1 MEHQRLECGCRNII
15 DRRPGIIEVVIG
27 DLASNV
33 HFFQHI
39 HLIDLN
45 ADRHRADLLIIAY
58 NDQLFAHIQNSQR
71 RNIRL
76 AGLINDDNIKLIG
89 TGIQTFQSFPNRHY
103 PARNSTLAF
112 DHQFTGLSTIHRS
125 IFTCSFADFLDS
137 LLPADQCLL
146 HADVMLGCPQKI
158 VPGRF
163 LGIFCSNPAIL
174 FTEGKT
180 TLLKLRE
187 RLSSNFLND
196 SIVLFPLP
204 SIVDVTWN
212 GSFPMDTVSST
223 DSVSPLRCHR
233 SQPIQIV
240 FTLGFQTCL
249 GIGFLQDC
257 KGSPICMR
265 IIVFCSQKQCF
276 ADSGI
281 YTFSHLKNIAVFL
294 QLFLCISNRL
304 NHFKNITDFWDG
316 ISEGFQNFFGGYDF
330 RIQHIALENHITGQP
345 HSTHAHGQHFI
356 FSLEPIQIPLNIR
369 DIVCCNSFW
378 LRCIQIVERRN
389 TMLGNQVIPIRGTLI
404 PHGFHFHNMEDQL
417 TVFSS
422 LRLLPVHS
430 CTIQRRLQLLIEKQ
444 CQFANLPTLFVFFQ
458 QLFHCFCKIRVLAE
472 NLNVFTK
479 LLNGQSF
486 CTHRCILNLLNQSN
500 PQLFICIPLLSI
512 YSAMLHPR
520 FYFRECRNIVSQ
532 LVNGCRFRIIQCQL
546 TERSSD

>member
-1 MEHQRLECGCRNII
+1 
-15 DRRPGIIEVVIG
+15 
-27 DLASNV
+27 
-33 HFFQHI
+33 
-39 HLIDLN
+39 
-45 ADRHRADLLIIAY
+45 
-58 NDQLFAHIQNSQR
+58 
-71 RNIRL
+71 
-76 AGLINDDNIKLIG
+76 
-89 TGIQTFQSFPNRHY
+89 
-103 PARNSTLAF
+103 
-112 DHQFTGLSTIHRS
+112 
-125 IFTCSFADFLDS
+125 
-137 LLPADQCLL
+137 
-146 HADVMLGCPQKI
+146 MLGCPQKI

-389 TMLGNQVIPIRGTLI
+389 TMLGNQIIPVRGTLI
-404 PHGFHFHNMEDQL
+404 PHGLHFHNMEDQL
-417 TVFSS
+417 TVFRS
-422 LRLLPVHS
+422 LWLLPVHS
-430 CTIQRRLQLLIEKQ
+430 CTVQRRLQLLIEKQ
-444 CQFANLPTLFVFFQ
+444 CQLTDLSALLVFLQ
-458 QLFHCFCKIRVLAE
+458 QLLHCFRKIRVLAE
-472 NLNVFTK
+472 NLNIFTK
-479 LLNGQSF
+479 FLNGQFF
-486 CTHRCILNLLNQSN
+486 CVHRSVLDLLNQSN
-500 PQLFICIPLLSI
+500 PQLFISIPLFAI
-512 YSAMLHPR
+512 HSAVLHPR
-520 FYFRECRNIVSQ
+520 LYFGECGNIVPQ
-532 LVNGCRFRIIQCQL
+532 LVNGCCLRIIQRQL
-546 TERSSD
+546 AERRSNQYFVFGGQILNFPLIVFRNSAKMGQG